1 MTRPASLRKMLPGRR
16 LGDPVQLVVDPN
28 IRAVRGRLAAVSVR
42 ASIGA
47 GAWVGFALGLV
58 VGMLLGAALVWFAGA
73 VLDWQRDLAF
83 TFGVARRLL
92 PFGDQLGLL
101 RDLQARWWIVVPLAG
116 FTVAALGLFVGGLL
130 GGILGAAYNRSP
142 RHALVVVELPRQVA
156 PPFATPTQ
164 SVAPSSSIAVPSS
177 SIAAPSPEPA
187 AVARQPA
194 DRNRRRS
201 ELGTN
206 RSERTS
212 ASRPAGPSKTPNASR
227 KGARKPRAESPGTA
241 PPGT

>member
-1 MTRPASLRKMLPGRR
+1 MIRPPTLRRILTGRR
-16 LGDPVQLVVDPN
+16 LGDPVDLAVDPN

-42 ASIGA
+42 ASSGA

-58 VGMLLGAALVWFAGA
+58 AGMLLGGVLVWFAGA

-101 RDLQARWWIVVPLAG
+101 RDIQSRWWLVVPGTGLLIG
-116 FTVAALGLFVGGLL
+116 ALGAFVGLLL

-156 PPFATPTQ
+156 PP
-164 SVAPSSSIAVPSS
+164 SV
-177 SIAAPSPEPA
+177 EPA
-187 AVARQPA
+187 ARPSVAATAATAAPVEPA
-194 DRNRRRS
+194 PPPKPTRRRA
-201 ELGTN
+201 TPK
-206 RSERTS
+206 RATKP
-212 ASRPAGPSKTPNASR
+212 AS
-227 KGARKPRAESPGTA
+227 
-241 PPGT
+241 

>member
-1 MTRPASLRKMLPGRR
+1 MIRPPTLRRILTGRR
-16 LGDPVQLVVDPN
+16 LGDPVDLAVDPN

-42 ASIGA
+42 ASSGA

-58 VGMLLGAALVWFAGA
+58 LGMLLGGVLVWFAGA

-101 RDLQARWWIVVPLAG
+101 RDVQARWWLVIPGTGLIVGL
-116 FTVAALGLFVGGLL
+116 LGAIVGLLL

-156 PPFATPTQ
+156 PPMLESTAPASAPVAAAAATAD
-164 SVAPSSSIAVPSS
+164 SA
-177 SIAAPSPEPA
+177 EPA
-187 AVARQPA
+187 PPA
-194 DRNRRRS
+194 KPARRRAAAKRA
-201 ELGTN
+201 TKP
-206 RSERTS
+206 
-212 ASRPAGPSKTPNASR
+212 AS
-227 KGARKPRAESPGTA
+227 
-241 PPGT
+241 

>member
-1 MTRPASLRKMLPGRR
+1 MTRPASLRNILPGRR
-16 LGDPVQLVVDPN
+16 LGDPVDLAVDPN

-42 ASIGA
+42 ASVGA

-58 VGMLLGAALVWFAGA
+58 IGMLLGGVLVWFAGA

-101 RDLQARWWIVVPLAG
+101 RDIQSRWWIVVPLAG
-116 FTVAALGLFVGGLL
+116 FSVAVLGVFVGGLL

-156 PPFATPTQ
+156 P
-164 SVAPSSSIAVPSS
+164 
-177 SIAAPSPEPA
+177 
-187 AVARQPA
+187 
-194 DRNRRRS
+194 
-201 ELGTN
+201 L
-206 RSERTS
+206 
-212 ASRPAGPSKTPNASR
+212 
-227 KGARKPRAESPGTA
+227 TA
-241 PPGT
+241 PPATGPLPAATTAEVMDADSAPIAPKPRRSPRRRTSPTADIEQPPHDPDAAPKRTRRIARPSVNETT

>member
-1 MTRPASLRKMLPGRR
+1 MTHKRPATLRNILPGRR
-16 LGDPVQLVVDPN
+16 LGDPVDLVVDPN

-101 RDLQARWWIVVPLAG
+101 RDIQGRWWVVVPVAG
-116 FTVAALGLFVGGLL
+116 FTVAMLGVFVGGLL
-130 GGILGAAYNRSP
+130 GGILSAAYNRSP

-156 PPFATPTQ
+156 PPVATP
-164 SVAPSSSIAVPSS
+164 VAPA
-177 SIAAPSPEPA
+177 
-187 AVARQPA
+187 ARQPA
-194 DRNRRRS
+194 PVAPEPGAAIVAADASRVVS
-201 ELGTN
+201 EP
-206 RSERTS
+206 RPERTGKS
-212 ASRPAGPSKTPNASR
+212 VDPNAPRVATRSREERPAVHA
-227 KGARKPRAESPGTA
+227 ARKRRADASGSTPPEA
-241 PPGT
+241 PPLL

>member
-1 MTRPASLRKMLPGRR
+1 MNRPPTLRRILTGRR
-16 LGDPVQLVVDPN
+16 LGDPVDLAVDPN

-42 ASIGA
+42 ASSGA

-58 VGMLLGAALVWFAGA
+58 LGMLLGGVLVWFAGA

-101 RDLQARWWIVVPLAG
+101 RDVQARWWLVVPGTGLVVG
-116 FTVAALGLFVGGLL
+116 LLGAIVGLLL

-156 PPFATPTQ
+156 PPVVDATAASP
-164 SVAPSSSIAVPSS
+164 VAT
-177 SIAAPSPEPA
+177 A
-187 AVARQPA
+187 AVAAGAPA
-194 DRNRRRS
+194 EPTPPAKPTRRRAPAKRA
-201 ELGTN
+201 TKP
-206 RSERTS
+206 
-212 ASRPAGPSKTPNASR
+212 AS
-227 KGARKPRAESPGTA
+227 
-241 PPGT
+241 

>member
-1 MTRPASLRKMLPGRR
+1 MIRPPTLRRILTGRR
-16 LGDPVQLVVDPN
+16 LGDPVDLAVDPN

-42 ASIGA
+42 ASSGA

-58 VGMLLGAALVWFAGA
+58 AGMLLGGVFVWFAGA

-101 RDLQARWWIVVPLAG
+101 RDIQARWWLVVPGTGLLVG
-116 FTVAALGLFVGGLL
+116 LLGAIVGLLL

-156 PPFATPTQ
+156 PPVVDTVFHQVAVAPGANPAADPAGGPTQ
-164 SVAPSSSIAVPSS
+164 G
-177 SIAAPSPEPA
+177 PA
-187 AVARQPA
+187 RRAA
-194 DRNRRRS
+194 DRPALTPRRRRS
-201 ELGTN
+201 
-206 RSERTS
+206 
-212 ASRPAGPSKTPNASR
+212 
-227 KGARKPRAESPGTA
+227 AR
-241 PPGT
+241 